1 MATLVAMLP
10 QWVIEKKRDGKHL
23 EEEEIGFFV
32 DGFTKGEIPDYQMA
46 ALAMAIC
53 LKGMSFEET
62 TFLTKAMLE
71 SGDVLDLGQREQP
84 KVDKHS
90 TGGIGDKTSLVL
102 APLVASCG
110 LTVPMISGRGLGI
123 TGGTLDKLEAIPGY
137 RTTLSE
143 EEFREVVDQCGC
155 AIAGATGNLA
165 PADKKLY
172 ALRDVTGTVPSVPLI
187 TASILSKKLAAGLDA
202 LVLDVKWGSGAFMKT
217 EDEAKELAEIL
228 TETSQSLG
236 TPATALL
243 TAMNQ
248 PLGRAAGNALEIVEV
263 IEVLQG
269 EGPADLV
276 ELILAL
282 GERMLAHGQ
291 VTEGKEA
298 TDLLIEKLE
307 SGEAFERFRSM
318 VEAQGGDLNPIEN
331 PDLLP
336 AAPCIEPVPAPSEG
350 YLDKVDAEA
359 IGRACVTLGA
369 GRKQAG
375 DSVDPAVGIS
385 SIRKIGEKVEQGEP
399 LALAHANDPSSLEMV
414 LPWIVDAFGISQEP
428 IESPPLISGVI
439 KGKNNS

>member
-1 MATLVAMLP
+1 
-10 QWVIEKKRDGKHL
+10 
-23 EEEEIGFFV
+23 
-32 DGFTKGEIPDYQMA
+32 
-46 ALAMAIC
+46 
-53 LKGMSFEET
+53 
-62 TFLTKAMLE
+62 
-71 SGDVLDLGQREQP
+71 
-84 KVDKHS
+84 
-90 TGGIGDKTSLVL
+90 
-102 APLVASCG
+102 
-110 LTVPMISGRGLGI
+110 
-123 TGGTLDKLEAIPGY
+123 
-137 RTTLSE
+137 
-143 EEFREVVDQCGC
+143 VVDQCGC

-217 EDEAKELAEIL
+217 EGEAKELAEIL

-248 PLGRAAGNALEIVEV
+248 PLGRAAGNALEIAEI

-318 VEAQGGDLNPIEN
+318 VEAQGGDLNPIEK

-336 AAPCIEPVPAPSEG
+336 AAPYIKPVSAPSEG

-399 LALAHANDPSSLEMV
+399 LAFAHANDPSSLEMV
-414 LPWIVDAFGISQEP
+414 LPWIVEAFGISQEP
-428 IESPPLISGVI
+428 VESPPLISGVI
-439 KGKNNS
+439 EGKNNS